1 MNHIKELDTVMN
13 KISIVTDM
21 STGDLWGQIDQYSKM
36 AQSYGVSIKGAYE
49 VSQIYYQQG
58 LETADVM
65 TLTNETLK
73 LAKISGL
80 DYA

>member
-1 MNHIKELDTVMN
+1 
-13 KISIVTDM
+13 
-21 STGDLWGQIDQYSKM
+21 M

-80 DYA
+80 DYATTTDYMTTALRGFKIEM

>member
-1 MNHIKELDTVMN
+1 
-13 KISIVTDM
+13 
-21 STGDLWGQIDQYSKM
+21 M
-36 AQSYGVSIKGAYE
+36 AQSYGVTIKGAYE
-49 VSQIYYQQG
+49 VSQIFYQQG
-58 LETADVM
+58 LETNDVM